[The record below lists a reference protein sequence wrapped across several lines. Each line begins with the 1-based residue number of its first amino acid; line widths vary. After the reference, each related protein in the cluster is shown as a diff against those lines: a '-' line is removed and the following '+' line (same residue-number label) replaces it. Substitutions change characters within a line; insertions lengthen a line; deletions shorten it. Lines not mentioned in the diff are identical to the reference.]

1 MKTNICIDAKLHCI
15 NTGVAQPR
23 ANMSGQLEGSIL
35 WEVRKTTQMS
45 LTRFL
50 KLLANQLPTR
60 IDGPVEFQPIPEAM
74 ELYKGNINRVVQ
86 TPVGHIDINLKLC
99 CTRKTDNDGGKHGH
113 IALVS
118 NASLGSLT
126 LACSMTLMDD
136 FQWITRRI

>member
-1 MKTNICIDAKLHCI
+1 MNGTLQCI
-15 NTGVAQPR
+15 NTGVSQHR
-23 ANMSGQLEGSIL
+23 ANMSGHLEGSIL

-50 KLLANQLPTR
+50 KLMSNQLTTR

-99 CTRKTDNDGGKHGH
+99 CTRKTDDDGGKHGH
-113 IALVS
+113 IALVG
-118 NASLGSLT
+118 NTSLGSLN
-126 LACSMTLMDD
+126 LAC
-136 FQWITRRI
+136 I

>member
-1 MKTNICIDAKLHCI
+1 MPQSQ
-15 NTGVAQPR
+15 V
-23 ANMSGQLEGSIL
+23 EGSIL

-50 KLLANQLPTR
+50 KLLANQLTTR

-113 IALVS
+113 IELVS

-136 FQWITRRI
+136 FQWSTREDLAQTQWQQLNTPPPHQTRNIGWE